1 MHRSWRTLKNK
12 TNWTIHTYRRDF
24 DLLSGQ
30 RILSS
35 SDAHDDLLQP
45 LTTRSLDPRWS
56 LRLKSLINEAHKTCE
71 IQSGPRSSTITSKRI
86 VQISHHDR
94 NSNSLTDWSLS
105 LSLSSPLTEEEKILD
120 AYMPAQ
126 LGHDE
131 WPEEAPH
138 MWESWETAFE
148 FEAPNAC
155 YFTRP
160 FHRPRS
166 VPCNLQINWWIGEK
180 GKLCGIYCKF
190 ILQPA

>member
-56 LRLKSLINEAHKTCE
+56 LRLKSLINDAHKTCE

-105 LSLSSPLTEEEKILD
+105 LSQVPWRKKKKYSMHIYLPSWVMMSDPKKHHTCGKVEKRHSNSKHQMH
-120 AYMPAQ
+120 ATSR
-126 LGHDE
+126 GHSID
-131 WPEEAPH
+131 PV
-138 MWESWETAFE
+138 
-148 FEAPNAC
+148 
-155 YFTRP
+155 P
-160 FHRPRS
+160 FHAT
-166 VPCNLQINWWIGEK
+166 CKLIGESGKK
-180 GKLCGIYCKF
+180 GSCVAYTVSLYCS
-190 ILQPA
+190 LLN